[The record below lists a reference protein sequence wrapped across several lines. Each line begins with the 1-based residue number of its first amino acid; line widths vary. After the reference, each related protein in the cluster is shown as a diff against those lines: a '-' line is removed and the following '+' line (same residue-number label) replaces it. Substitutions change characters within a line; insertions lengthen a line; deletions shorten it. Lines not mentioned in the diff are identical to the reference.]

1 MGKYIEVISTGEWVN
16 GSGWSY
22 DDSTVDVNEVD
33 TPNLDTNDID
43 WYETTGISAMDL
55 EDIQEKADAD
65 SKDIRWKIAIYDAD
79 EYNDPDGNPEELAS
93 VEKWESEIASEYLEM
108 YAE

>member
-1 MGKYIEVISTGEWVN
+1 MGKYIEVISAGEWVN

-22 DDSTVDVNEVD
+22 DSTVDANEVD

-43 WYETTGISAMDL
+43 WYQITGISAMDF
-55 EDIQEKADAD
+55 EDIQKKADAD
-65 SKDIRWKIAIYDAD
+65 LKDIRWKIAIYNAAEYEECGDAA
-79 EYNDPDGNPEELAS
+79 ELAS

>member
-43 WYETTGISAMDL
+43 
-55 EDIQEKADAD
+55 
-65 SKDIRWKIAIYDAD
+65 
-79 EYNDPDGNPEELAS
+79 
-93 VEKWESEIASEYLEM
+93 
-108 YAE
+108 